1 MRTDTIKKRI
11 SPADNG
17 KRLWT
22 AYQEREEGG
31 GGSLRRPTRTITHTT
46 LSQDSN
52 MRMSNDASDLD
63 GVIEHE
69 HDE

>member
-1 MRTDTIKKRI
+1 MDCI
-11 SPADNG
+11 SG
-17 KRLWT
+17 
-22 AYQEREEGG
+22 EGGG